1 MEDLKKLFSRVKD
14 SLLRNSTSVEALNE
28 VIGVINILSAQVIA
42 EASPLTEEQTKFFY
56 GEFFKELCQ
65 RIGNCEIKAV
75 ASQEKVAELMRS
87 LVDLL
92 AAELKM
98 NTPNCMFM
106 VEQMRHIFDHK
117 NKFYKH
123 LIDLAIA

>member
-56 GEFFKELCQ
+56 GEFFKELC
-65 RIGNCEIKAV
+65 
-75 ASQEKVAELMRS
+75 
-87 LVDLL
+87 
-92 AAELKM
+92 
-98 NTPNCMFM
+98 
-106 VEQMRHIFDHK
+106 
-117 NKFYKH
+117 
-123 LIDLAIA
+123 